1 MKWIHT
7 SDLHIGKMFND
18 FSLIEDQRYF
28 FQRLIALA
36 EKEQVDAVIL
46 AGDLYDRSVPSAEA
60 VELLNDFL
68 CQMIMEK
75 KIPVLAIAGNHDSPQ
90 RLDFGSQL
98 MRSAGL
104 HLVGSY
110 RKTFEKV
117 TLQDEYGPVHFYLSP
132 YLEPALVRV
141 DFPDDSIRSYDD
153 AFSCV
158 MRENRAQ
165 IDFDSRNVFVGHGFF
180 SYLKDPDSV
189 ARSES
194 EVSLGGSDLIDA
206 APLADFDYVALGHIH
221 RPQMTGKEHIR
232 YSGSPLPYSLSE
244 IPFEKSVCVVELKE
258 KGDFTVK
265 TVSLPVLRKT
275 RIIEGYFDE
284 IMTHSPLTD
293 EAKDLVYF
301 SLLDHVLVPNAMN
314 RLRAIYPN
322 ALGMR
327 LKLQAV
333 GEDLSLTEVHT
344 AKPMDQLFTEF
355 FESLTERQMSEKQ
368 QAIVTQISHTVAA
381 GGDLDETDPTGI

>member
-28 FQRLIALA
+28 FGRLIALA
-36 EKEQVDAVIL
+36 EKEHADAVIL

-60 VELLNDFL
+60 VALLNDFL
-68 CQMIMEK
+68 CQMTMDK

-153 AFSCV
+153 AFTCV

-258 KGDFTVK
+258 KGDLSIREIPLV
-265 TVSLPVLRKT
+265 PLRDMK
-275 RIIEGYFDE
+275 E
-284 IMTHSPLTD
+284 IKGTYNELTLKEYYDRDPEMKEAYLHITLTD
-293 EAKDLVYF
+293 EEDVPDAAAK
-301 SLLDHVLVPNAMN
+301 
-314 RLRAIYPN
+314 LRVIYPN
-322 ALGMR
+322 LM
-327 LKLQAV
+327 KLDYDNTRTRNTRGVQA
-333 GEDLSLTEVHT
+333 LTEVEKKT
-344 AKPMDQLFTEF
+344 PMELFSAFYEMQNGQ
-355 FESLTERQMSEKQ
+355 EMSLEQKQ
-368 QAIVTQISHTVAA
+368 YLETLIEGIWE
-381 GGDLDETDPTGI
+381 GDA